1 MSRVAM
7 VFTGGTIS
15 TLPDAAAG
23 GNTPVLNGAAILARS
38 PGVARVAEVEPI
50 DWGLVPASHL
60 RFAQMAD
67 IAQVV
72 DAALARSEIAGAVV
86 IQGTDTIEET
96 SFAYELLVRSDK
108 PVIVTGAM
116 RDGSSP
122 EFDGPRNLVDA
133 AVCALAPEL
142 SGAGV
147 QVVLNGLVVAAR
159 DVVKSHSTAMD
170 TFQSRDGAA
179 TGRVIDGQLV
189 LDGTPVRRVRLPSP
203 PEHPLEDV
211 YLVTAVAGI
220 DGTLLRALRPTHPA
234 GVVVAA
240 TGAGNTAADLLAA
253 AQELMTDGT
262 IVAHTTRCP
271 HGTVAPIYAFPGGG
285 AMWQRAGAL
294 PSVFDGPKTRVAL
307 ALGLAAGLDRA
318 ALSRLLAGQPLA

>member
-7 VFTGGTIS
+7 IFTGGTIS

-38 PGVARVAEVEPI
+38 PQVARMAEVEPI

-60 RFAQMAD
+60 RFAQMID
-67 IAQVV
+67 IARVI
-72 DAALARSEIAGAVV
+72 DEALARPEVAGAVV
-86 IQGTDTIEET
+86 VQGTDTIEET
-96 SFAYELLVRSDK
+96 SFAYELLLRSDK

-122 EFDGPRNLVDA
+122 AFDGPRNLADA
-133 AVCALAPEL
+133 AVCAQAPDL
-142 SGAGV
+142 RGVGV

-159 DVVKSHSTAMD
+159 DVVKSDSTAMD
-170 TFQSRDGAA
+170 TFQPRDGVA
-179 TGRVIDGQLV
+179 TGRVVDGRLV
-189 LDGTPVRRVRLPSP
+189 LDGTPGRRVRLPRVP
-203 PEHPLEDV
+203 DHAVEDV
-211 YLVTAVAGI
+211 HLITAVAGM

-240 TGAGNTAADLLAA
+240 TGSGNTAADLLAA
-253 AQELMTDGT
+253 ASELMSDGT
-262 IVAHTTRCP
+262 IVAETTRCA

-294 PSVFDGPKTRVAL
+294 PSVFDGPKSRVAL
-307 ALGLAAGLDRA
+307 ALGLGAGLDRA
-318 ALSRLLAGQPLA
+318 ALGRLLAGQLPA

>member
-7 VFTGGTIS
+7 IFTGGTIS

-23 GNTPVLNGAAILARS
+23 GNTPVLDGAAILARS
-38 PGVARVAEVEPI
+38 PEVARVAEVEPI

-60 RFAQMAD
+60 RFAQMID
-67 IAQVV
+67 IARVADQ
-72 DAALARSEIAGAVV
+72 ALARPEIAGAVV
-86 IQGTDTIEET
+86 VQGTDTIEET
-96 SFAYELLVRSDK
+96 SFAYELLLRSDK

-122 EFDGPRNLVDA
+122 EFDGPRNLADA
-133 AVCALAPEL
+133 AVCALSPDLA
-142 SGAGV
+142 GVGV

-159 DVVKSHSTAMD
+159 DVVKGHSTAMD
-170 TFQSRDGAA
+170 TFQPRDGAA
-179 TGRVIDGQLV
+179 TGRVVDGQLV
-189 LDGTPVRRVRLPSP
+189 LAGTPARRVRLPRM
-203 PEHPLEDV
+203 PEQAVEDV
-211 YLVTAVAGI
+211 HLVTAVAGM
-220 DGTLLRALRPTHPA
+220 DGTLLRALRPSHPA

-240 TGAGNTAADLLAA
+240 TGSGNTAADLLAA
-253 AQELMTDGT
+253 AQELMSDGT
-262 IVAHTTRCP
+262 IVAQTTRAS

-307 ALGLAAGLDRA
+307 ALGLAAELDRA
-318 ALSRLLAGQPLA
+318 ALARLVAGQSPA

>member
-1 MSRVAM
+1 MSRVQM

-60 RFAQMAD
+60 RFAQMID
-67 IAQVV
+67 IARVV
-72 DAALARSEIAGAVV
+72 DEALARPEIAGAVV
-86 IQGTDTIEET
+86 VQGTDTIEET
-96 SFAYELLVRSDK
+96 SFAYEFLLRSDK

-122 EFDGPRNLVDA
+122 EFDGPRNLADA
-133 AVCALAPEL
+133 AVCALSPEL

-159 DVVKSHSTAMD
+159 DVVKTHSTAMD
-170 TFQSRDGAA
+170 TFQPRDGAA
-179 TGRVIDGQLV
+179 TGRVVDGQLV
-189 LDGTPVRRVRLPSP
+189 LDGALGRRVRLPRT
-203 PEHPLEDV
+203 PERAVEDV
-211 YLVTAVAGI
+211 HLVTAVAGM
-220 DGTLLRALRPTHPA
+220 DGTLLRALRTSHPA

-240 TGAGNTAADLLAA
+240 TGSGNTAADLLAA
-253 AQELMTDGT
+253 AQELMSDGT
-262 IVAHTTRCP
+262 IVAETTRCP

-307 ALGLAAGLDRA
+307 ALGLAAGLDHA
-318 ALSRLLAGQPLA
+318 ALGRLLAGQPA